1 MTLSETRLLAEAG
14 DRVFGRGLEYTQYI
28 RGLRVVG
35 ATATGTIQARNVY
48 LVDLDWSGDELD
60 GHCTCPHFADGN
72 FCKHLVA
79 LGLSVID
86 DGHTES
92 VEEADDD
99 IVGMV
104 RRLEVD
110 DLRGLLVD
118 LASRDGS
125 VLRELELRLAR
136 VGGGTDRLGDD
147 LVAMVQ
153 DTLSFRGF
161 IDYRRS
167 FEMASEV
174 QHTLDELERCLDAR
188 APDATRPAL
197 LKAVT
202 RLRKILEQ
210 ADDSAGV
217 LGDACQR
224 AADLY
229 ARACREGDPDGVKIA
244 KWLVKFRGDSPGW
257 PNLELV
263 DFDGVFDDRAMGAYR
278 KAVEALNSRLS
289 GVERWQRFEVD
300 RMLLELADHDGDVDR
315 AVELL
320 SCGDHTGYGAIV
332 ARLEAADRHQ
342 EAVMWIDRA
351 VEAGRVRGRVGGN
364 EYWLDP
370 VAVARTYLELDRV
383 DDALGVMSNEFSG
396 SPGLATYRQLID
408 LASEVGREQEMRTWA
423 LTWARQQAAK
433 PFGSG
438 ATLIEIA
445 LGEGDLDGAWAAAE
459 EFGAGHGWQQLAKA
473 SAQSRP
479 IDAAELYRPGIDQD
493 LARGANTKLYPGI
506 ATRLAT
512 MKELYVG
519 GGAGERFEEY
529 LASIRETYGRRPS
542 LMKALDSAGL

>member
-14 DRVFGRGLEYTQYI
+14 ERVFDRGLGYTQYV

-48 LVDLDWSGDELD
+48 LVDLDWSGDQVD
-60 GHCTCPHFADGN
+60 GRCTCPHFADGN

-79 LGLSVID
+79 LGLCVID
-86 DGHTES
+86 DGHIASAEG
-92 VEEADDD
+92 EDDD

-104 RRLEVD
+104 RRFELD
-110 DLRGLLVD
+110 DLRDLVVD

-125 VLRELELRLAR
+125 VLRELELRLAGI
-136 VGGGTDRLGDD
+136 GGDTDRLGDD

-167 FEMASEV
+167 FEMASDV
-174 QHTLDELERCLDAR
+174 QGALDELERCLDAR
-188 APDATRPAL
+188 APDAARPAL

-202 RLRKILEQ
+202 RLRKILEH

-224 AADLY
+224 AADMY
-229 ARACREGDPDGVKIA
+229 AKACREGDPDGVKVA
-244 KWLVKFRGDSPGW
+244 KWLVEFRGDSPGW
-257 PNLELV
+257 PNLELA
-263 DFDGVFDDRAMGAYR
+263 DFDGVFDDRAMRAYR

-289 GVERWQRFEVD
+289 GVERWERYEVD

-320 SCGDHTGYGAIV
+320 SRGDHTGYGAIV
-332 ARLEAADRHQ
+332 ARLEAADRHE

-351 VEAGRVRGRVGGN
+351 VEAGRVSGRVGGN

-383 DDALGVMSNEFSG
+383 DDALAVMSNEFSR
-396 SPGLATYRQLID
+396 SPGLATHRQLIE

-423 LTWARQQAAK
+423 LTWARQQAAE
-433 PFGSG
+433 PFGSA

-445 LGEGDLDGAWAAAE
+445 LSEDDLDAAWEAAE
-459 EFGAGHGWQQLAKA
+459 EFGAGHGWQRLAAA
-473 SAQSRP
+473 SVESRP

-493 LARGANTKLYPGI
+493 LARGANTKSYPGI
-506 ATRLAT
+506 AERLAT
-512 MKELYVG
+512 MKQLYVR
-519 GGAGERFEEY
+519 GGAVERFDEY

-542 LMKALDSAGL
+542 LMRALDTAGL